1 MSTESNKII
10 VKVGKKSKV
19 KFSHSKVFRAV
30 TVGELDGL
38 TNKYDDCHI
47 VVIEGIYK
55 EEEASLK
62 KFVGDF
68 KARDNKNEVLFFIP
82 DNDEITQGI
91 ADELDYSIYLTLG
104 DLYTVIYNTFG
115 INVST
120 LIDDKK
126 RLNSAEMQESIPD
139 GITDIFGGLD
149 DSDEQA
155 LTETLES
162 VSDDMDMTNDS
173 NNDIDNT
180 TSIADEIADEIT
192 KNNIDNNTESIS
204 DSDSDEITRLKIQL
218 RDAKYDYSVAVK
230 DMKTA
235 NTRIESLENII
246 KSLKDE
252 KDSMLSRFNELVE
265 SADVLED
272 PIPLEQ
278 YNRLNEII
286 EENENKIKELSS
298 MIESLKNTI
307 KDRDAD
313 IDSKVESIEE
323 LRKSIEEL
331 KSNLSSLN
339 ESIESGDIHKDIVE
353 EYTEKINEI
362 NNERDKLVLKLN
374 EMQSNI
380 EGLHGKIEDMS
391 VLADTEAALR
401 INTFDKLKAAIDK
414 IVDLSDKLNL
424 LKNERDELQTNFDKI
439 YNENK
444 ENSETINTLKKEAV
458 LLKANSD
465 EADKRIELATKYSE
479 EEKSK
484 LEKQLSELKAK
495 LSVTE
500 QQLNQKEAQYIQ
512 LVTASGMDANGA
524 SALVETN
531 KTLEGITKT
540 LREQLGAANKENES
554 LKRKVTES
562 NAAISSYKSQV
573 NQLSNAIKDVAS
585 NGGGG
590 VAAYVG
596 SSMLI
601 KPINYTGKATIIP
614 IFGSGSYGIT
624 TTAMSLAT
632 KLGATSRVLYL
643 DFDIVSPRADAWF
656 NIMPLCRKVP
666 GINPQDRKM
675 TGLGI
680 FYELGI
686 QVFQSNFENIINNVD
701 KTKGGGIDYL
711 SGVYYRVDTL
721 KLATS
726 AYTELFNFLA
736 SKYQYIIVDLGRLG
750 NSDINDRL
758 IKIIT
763 DITDKSVCVTTSDR
777 FDIRTFKTKLVESS
791 IDVNRIAWLIN
802 MCSSTNIDEK
812 TKDII
817 KPAQY
822 GIVLTD
828 TALYG
833 ARERFTRNKLN
844 KDKFELFI
852 NSVLF
857 SSRR

>member
-82 DNDEITQGI
+82 DNDEITQGV

-126 RLNSAEMQESIPD
+126 RLNSAEMQELIPD

-155 LTETLES
+155 LTKTLES
-162 VSDDMDMTNDS
+162 VSDDVDITNN
-173 NNDIDNT
+173 NNDIDDSD
-180 TSIADEIADEIT
+180 SIADEIADEIA
-192 KNNIDNNTESIS
+192 KNNIDNTESIS
-204 DSDSDEITRLKIQL
+204 DNDSDEITRLKIQL

-230 DMKTA
+230 DMKAA

-252 KDSMLSRFNELVE
+252 KDVMLARFNELVE
-265 SADVLED
+265 STDILED

-278 YNRLNEII
+278 YNRLNETI

-298 MIESLKNTI
+298 TIESLKNTI

-313 IDSKVESIEE
+313 IDSKVESIEK
-323 LRKSIEEL
+323 LRESIEEL
-331 KSNLSSLN
+331 QSNLSSLN

-362 NNERDKLVLKLN
+362 NTERDKLVLKLN

-380 EGLHGKIEDMS
+380 EGLHNKIEDLSM
-391 VLADTEAALR
+391 LADTEATLR
-401 INTFDKLKAAIDK
+401 INTFDKLKTAINK

-424 LKNERDELQTNFDKI
+424 LKNERDELQIKFDRI

-444 ENSETINTLKKEAV
+444 ENSETINNLKKEAV

-465 EADKRIELATKYSE
+465 EADKRVELATKYSE
-479 EEKSK
+479 EEKNK
-484 LEKQLSELKAK
+484 IEEQLSEIKAK

-540 LREQLGAANKENES
+540 LREQLGAASKENES
-554 LKRKVTES
+554 LKRKVTEA

-573 NQLSNAIKDVAS
+573 NQLSNAIKDAAS

-590 VAAYVG
+590 VAAYIG

-614 IFGSGSYGIT
+614 VFGSGSYGIT

-632 KLGATSRVLYL
+632 KLGATSRVLYI

-656 NIMPLCRKVP
+656 NIMPLCRRVP

-686 QVFQSNFENIINNVD
+686 QVFQSNFENIVNTVD

-711 SGVYYRVDTL
+711 SGVYYRVDTI

-726 AYTELFNFLA
+726 AYTELFNFIA

-791 IDVNRIAWLIN
+791 IDASKIAWLIN

-822 GIVLTD
+822 GIILTD

-833 ARERFTRNKLN
+833 AREKFTRNKLN

-857 SSRR
+857 SGRR

>member
-82 DNDEITQGI
+82 DNDEITQGV

-126 RLNSAEMQESIPD
+126 RLNSAEMQELIPD

-155 LTETLES
+155 LTKTLES
-162 VSDDMDMTNDS
+162 VSDDVDITNDN
-173 NNDIDNT
+173 NNDIDDSD
-180 TSIADEIADEIT
+180 SIADEIADEIA
-192 KNNIDNNTESIS
+192 KNNIDNTELIS
-204 DSDSDEITRLKIQL
+204 DNDSDEITRLKIQL

-230 DMKTA
+230 DMKAA

-252 KDSMLSRFNELVE
+252 KDVMLARFNELVE
-265 SADVLED
+265 STDILED

-278 YNRLNEII
+278 YNRLNETI

-298 MIESLKNTI
+298 TIESLKNTI

-313 IDSKVESIEE
+313 IDSKIESIEK
-323 LRKSIEEL
+323 LRETIEEL
-331 KSNLSSLN
+331 QSNLSTLN

-362 NNERDKLVLKLN
+362 NTERDKLVLKLN

-380 EGLHGKIEDMS
+380 EGLHSKIEDLSMI
-391 VLADTEAALR
+391 ADTEAILR
-401 INTFDKLKAAIDK
+401 INTFDKLKTAINK

-424 LKNERDELQTNFDKI
+424 LKNERDELQTKFDRI

-444 ENSETINTLKKEAV
+444 ENSETINNLKKEAV

-465 EADKRIELATKYSE
+465 EADKRVELATKYSE
-479 EEKSK
+479 EEKNK
-484 LEKQLSELKAK
+484 LEEQLSEIKAK

-573 NQLSNAIKDVAS
+573 NQLSNAIKDAAS

-590 VAAYVG
+590 VAAYIG

-601 KPINYTGKATIIP
+601 KPINYTGKATLIP
-614 IFGSGSYGIT
+614 VFGSGSYGIT

-632 KLGATSRVLYL
+632 KLGATSRVLYI

-656 NIMPLCRKVP
+656 NIMPLCRRVP

-686 QVFQSNFENIINNVD
+686 QVFQSNFENIVNTVD

-711 SGVYYRVDTL
+711 SGVYYRVDTI

-726 AYTELFNFLA
+726 AYTELFNFIA

-791 IDVNRIAWLIN
+791 IDASRIAWLIN

-822 GIVLTD
+822 GIILTD

-833 ARERFTRNKLN
+833 AREKFTRNKLN

-857 SSRR
+857 SGRR